1 MPNYFSLN
9 ALLLAIPE
17 LRKVAPEH
25 YASLIAAAEKT
36 AFTTHLSHWRAVLA
50 GLAMCWLYFGP
61 TSFKTGQFWA
71 DMLAGFGLF
80 CLVCFAADCWYLR
93 ILRKSVLTL
102 LRERS
107 SLPISSI

>member
-9 ALLLAIPE
+9 ALVLAIPE

-25 YASLIAAAEKT
+25 YAGLIAAAEKT
-36 AFTTHLSHWRAVLA
+36 AFTTQLSHWRAVLA

-71 DMLAGFGLF
+71 DMLAGVALF
-80 CLVCFAADCWYLR
+80 SLIWFAADFWYLR
-93 ILRKSVLTL
+93 ILRKAVLAQ
-102 LRERS
+102 
-107 SLPISSI
+107 LPVANAVT